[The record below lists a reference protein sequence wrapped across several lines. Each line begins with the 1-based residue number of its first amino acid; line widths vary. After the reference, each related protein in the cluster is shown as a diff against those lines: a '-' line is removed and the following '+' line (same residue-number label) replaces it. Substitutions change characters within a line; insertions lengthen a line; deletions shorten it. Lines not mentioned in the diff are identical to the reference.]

1 MKKILIFGGL
11 GVLGLEI
18 TKHLKKKFLIVVIDA
33 KSNLYFKKLKLDNNV
48 SYYKYSNFLQIKK
61 IYNKYEFYAVIHC
74 QQFKNKKFTS
84 SDIRNLDLNLYKKI
98 NNINLEIP
106 LISSHCYISQI
117 NRDKKNIGRIINIT
131 STYGVISSSPE
142 LYINTNMGNPV
153 YYTLSKFGLV
163 GLTKYIASYHKHLKI
178 LCNCVSPHGIE
189 NKHQKKFIN
198 NFSKR
203 SPIGRL
209 SKAKEV
215 LPAIDFLLDKNNTY
229 TNGSNI
235 LVDGGWTAC

>member
-18 TKHLKKKFLIVVIDA
+18 TKHLKKNFFIVVVDVS
-33 KSNLYFKKLKLDNNV
+33 SNLFFKKLNLDKNII
-48 SYYKYSNFLQIKK
+48 YFKYSNFSQIKQ
-61 IYNKYEFYAVIHC
+61 IYNKHKFYAVIHC
-74 QQFKNKKFTS
+74 QQYKNKKFTS
-84 SDIRNLDLNLYKKI
+84 SDIRNLDLNLFKKI

-106 LISSHCYISQI
+106 LVSSHYYISHI

-142 LYINTNMGNPV
+142 LYTNTNMGNPV

-163 GLTKYIASYHKHLKI
+163 GLTKYVASYYKHLKI
-178 LCNCVSPHGIE
+178 LCNCISPHGIE

-235 LVDGGWTAC
+235 SVDGGWTAC